1 MKLPNKKI
9 GVLDLNIDNLFIL
22 DTLRKKFINDDIY
35 YINDITIENVD
46 EMDKEELNQAVNK
59 LLNILLEK
67 QIDVL
72 LIVSDSIIEYCE
84 ELFVDLKIP
93 VVKIVEDTINYVNE
107 HYEYENVGFLASNS
121 MIEAN
126 IYQKNIRY
134 NHLYTMPGDG
144 LRDLIRTHL
153 VKTSESFQETKN
165 VIAQVYK
172 KELDII
178 VPSLINYLL
187 VKTEI
192 TEFLKD
198 VTLIP
203 VDDVLTN
210 NVGKILYP
218 NNDYPEKGKGITY
231 LLSNVALDVK
241 AINRIIKTKYKI
253 IDLNQLQK

>member
-1 MKLPNKKI
+1 
-9 GVLDLNIDNLFIL
+9 
-22 DTLRKKFINDDIY
+22 
-35 YINDITIENVD
+35 
-46 EMDKEELNQAVNK
+46 
-59 LLNILLEK
+59 
-67 QIDVL
+67 
-72 LIVSDSIIEYCE
+72 
-84 ELFVDLKIP
+84 
-93 VVKIVEDTINYVNE
+93 
-107 HYEYENVGFLASNS
+107 
-121 MIEAN
+121 
-126 IYQKNIRY
+126 
-134 NHLYTMPGDG
+134 MPGDG